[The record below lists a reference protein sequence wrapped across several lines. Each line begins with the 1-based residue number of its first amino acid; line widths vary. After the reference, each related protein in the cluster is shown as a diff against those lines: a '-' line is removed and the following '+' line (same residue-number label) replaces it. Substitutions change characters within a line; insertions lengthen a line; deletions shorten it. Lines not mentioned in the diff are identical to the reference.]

1 LNDDK
6 EAPRDI
12 AHGQEALTDLEDAQG
27 LLIDLEDAQEAL
39 IDLQDVQE
47 ALIDLED
54 AQEALIDLEDAQG
67 LLIDYKDQKVLID
80 TDIALGLLKE
90 KRMEAQIGSE
100 NVPKVLIC
108 MTEEIQGRTKKK
120 QFKTIKKSTLQKMMK
135 KLK

>member
-1 LNDDK
+1 MNDDK

-39 IDLQDVQE
+39 IDLQDV
-47 ALIDLED
+47 
-54 AQEALIDLEDAQG
+54 QEALIDLEDAQG